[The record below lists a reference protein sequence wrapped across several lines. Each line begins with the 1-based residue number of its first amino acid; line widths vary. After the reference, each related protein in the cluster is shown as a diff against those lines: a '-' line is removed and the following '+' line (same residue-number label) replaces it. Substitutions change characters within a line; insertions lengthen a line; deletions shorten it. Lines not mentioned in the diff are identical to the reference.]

1 MFGKKFGWIAQYQ
14 MERLALY
21 LGQAES
27 DISSTFY
34 SLRGGFKEYRLWG
47 AAEIENPLMETGQS
61 YFSDYLISFVG
72 MKFGILA
79 AVLLIL
85 LILAVI
91 VKGISIVVKQKN
103 KLGRIM
109 GIGCGIVFLGEL
121 CLHVFTC
128 IGCFPPMASFLPF
141 FSYGGSNLVVFYM
154 MLGLMLSIYRYK
166 SILPSTGNKKKRP
179 VKRRITE

>member
-1 MFGKKFGWIAQYQ
+1 

>member
-121 CLHVFTC
+121 CLHVFT
-128 IGCFPPMASFLPF
+128 
-141 FSYGGSNLVVFYM
+141 
-154 MLGLMLSIYRYK
+154 
-166 SILPSTGNKKKRP
+166 
-179 VKRRITE
+179 